1 MAKMEAKRL
10 MLKTQQDQLKL
21 TEGWRSSRC
30 CNGIWRSSGP
40 PAGESERAVCGEVVD
55 ACTVQVPLV
64 ATLPLQAHL
73 LPVRRSQACFRVE
86 ACSTAI
92 NFKHDPEEVTEGR
105 TRYIGHVR
113 CVW

>member
-40 PAGESERAVCGEVVD
+40 PAGESERA
-55 ACTVQVPLV
+55 
-64 ATLPLQAHL
+64 
-73 LPVRRSQACFRVE
+73 
-86 ACSTAI
+86 
-92 NFKHDPEEVTEGR
+92 GR
-105 TRYIGHVR
+105 
-113 CVW
+113 C